1 MTGEEVVITAPLRT
15 PVGSFGGVFSNMRA
29 PELAIPLMR
38 EILGQSKIDPGI
50 INDVIWGCAYQR
62 VQNETNIAR
71 VTSLKAG
78 VPVTVPAVTVQRVCP
93 SAMWAIASGAQAIR
107 LGDAEVVLAGGV
119 ESMSTVPY
127 TVDTMRSGTRLG
139 HGEIN
144 DALRDGLDRSGAGP
158 SMGMTAENLAEKYGI
173 SREEQDALAASSH
186 KRATQ
191 AIQDGKFKDE
201 IIPIQ
206 VPQRKGDPVTC
217 DTDQGPRATVSM
229 EKLAKLQAIFKKGG
243 SVTAGNSSTMN
254 DGAAGMLVMSRTK
267 ADELG
272 IRPRARILSY
282 SVSGVDPDIM
292 GIGPVPAIQ
301 DALKRADLPLE
312 DIELFE
318 VNEAFAAQY
327 LSVEKE
333 LGLNRDITNVN
344 GSGIS
349 IGHPVGATGARIVV
363 TLIHEMEKRDVKLGV
378 ASLCGGGGV
387 GMAMILE
394 RI

>member
-15 PVGSFGGVFSNMRA
+15 PIGSFGGVFSNMRA
-29 PELAIPLMR
+29 PELAIPLMK
-38 EILGQSKIDPGI
+38 EILDQSAIDPGI

-158 SMGMTAENLAEKYGI
+158 SMGMTAENLAEKYAI
-173 SREEQDALAASSH
+173 SREEQDELAVSSH
-186 KRATQ
+186 QRATQ
-191 AIQDGKFKDE
+191 AIQEGRFKDE
-201 IIPIQ
+201 IVPIL
-206 VPQRKGDPVTC
+206 VPQRKGDPVNC

-243 SVTAGNSSTMN
+243 SVTAGNASTMN
-254 DGAAGMLVMSRTK
+254 DGAAGMLVMSRKK
-267 ADELG
+267 AG
-272 IRPRARILSY
+272 GTGHY
-282 SVSGVDPDIM
+282 SEGQDPFL
-292 GIGPVPAIQ
+292 Q
-301 DALKRADLPLE
+301 R
-312 DIELFE
+312 F
-318 VNEAFAAQY
+318 
-327 LSVEKE
+327 
-333 LGLNRDITNVN
+333 R
-344 GSGIS
+344 
-349 IGHPVGATGARIVV
+349 R
-363 TLIHEMEKRDVKLGV
+363 
-378 ASLCGGGGV
+378 
-387 GMAMILE
+387 
-394 RI
+394 